1 MEEKEFYIDA
11 NIFIFAYSDDKEK
24 GVICRKIMNM
34 VIDNKIKAFTSVLT
48 FDEIFYKI
56 KRLKDKETALM
67 TTKLFLNLK
76 NLIFIDVNLNILAY
90 AYSILKNY
98 NLNPRDAIHLSCA
111 LSKGIRNIISD
122 DEDFNKIKEIK
133 RFKLKDFQKL

>member
-11 NIFIFAYSDDKEK
+11 NIFIFAYSDDKEN
-24 GVICRKIMNM
+24 GIICRGIMDM
-34 VIDNKIKAFTSVLT
+34 IIDNKIKAFTSVLT

-56 KRLKDKETALM
+56 KKLKDKETALM

-76 NLIFIDVNLNILAY
+76 NLNFIDVNLNILAY
-90 AYSILKNY
+90 TYSTLKNY

-111 LSKGIRNIISD
+111 LSHNIKNIISD
-122 DEDFNKIKEIK
+122 DEDFDNIKEIK
-133 RFKLKDFQKL
+133 RFKLNDFKKY